1 MLNLLLLLAGFVP
14 LILGAN
20 VLVDSASSLARRLKI
35 SNLVIGLTVVGFGT
49 SAPELIVN
57 IFASAEGNSSIPLG
71 NVVGSNIFNVLF
83 ILGLSALVRP
93 LAVKKSTTW
102 AEIPLAILAAG
113 AVLIMASDV
122 SLDGENLGAITLSEG
137 IVLLLFFGIFM
148 AYTINLTKQ
157 SNEADELR
165 IKEMPLARAI
175 LFVVLGLAML
185 VLGGKL
191 IVDNAVAFA
200 TELGVDQRII
210 ALTIIAAGTSLPE
223 LATSIVAARKGQVD
237 IAIGNV
243 VGSNIFNVFFIL
255 GLSATINNVAVSAGS
270 FVDLWVHLATM
281 ILLFLFVFTGKGRTI
296 NRLEG
301 SLFVTAFVGYTVFL
315 IVSG

>member
-1 MLNLLLLLAGFVP
+1 MNLLLLLAGFVP

-122 SLDGENLGAITLSEG
+122 SLDGEDLGAITRSEG

>member
-1 MLNLLLLLAGFVP
+1 MNLLLLLAGFVP